1 MIEIK
6 RLERYYNAIN
16 EDKAELIK
24 RGMTPRRRVIF
35 YEKLPPYGDNMV
47 VDEHIIYTC
56 FYNQFR
62 ADMKEKYPHMHYTIS
77 DDIVLTQSDFNT
89 HSRHKINN
97 NTGYDYNNLYVKDG
111 NNV

>member
-6 RLERYYNAIN
+6 KLERYYNAIN
-16 EDKAELIK
+16 EDKAGLIK

-35 YEKLPPYGDNMV
+35 YEKIPPYGDNMV

-62 ADMKEKYPHMHYTIS
+62 ADMSEKYPHIHYAIS
-77 DDIVLTQSDFNT
+77 DDVIISPSDFNT
-89 HSRHKINN
+89 NTRQHTNN
-97 NTGYDYNNLYVKDG
+97 GLGYDYNNLYVKG
-111 NNV
+111 NNND